1 MSGDRQA
8 VVLVLDDDPNV
19 GDFVRATLPEKTYRV
34 LWHRTSEDAIRAA
47 AEEPPDVAVVGIGL
61 SADGSGF
68 DFLKHLRAQSDTERV
83 PVVMLTGSPPP
94 PHPPRPAPRPARP
107 GFPLPKPPPRQGPPG
122 ALPVLLPPGP
132 PPPPPPPPPGGGG
145 RA

>member
-47 AEEPPDVAVVGIGL
+47 AEEPPDVAVVDIGL

-68 DFLKHLRAQSDTERV
+68 DFLKHLRAQGDTERV
-83 PVVMLTGSPPP
+83 PVVMLTGSSDTLDRQRSLKMGADRHLIKPV
-94 PHPPRPAPRPARP
+94 RPERSEEHTSELQSR
-107 GFPLPKPPPRQGPPG
+107 LH
-122 ALPVLLPPGP
+122 
-132 PPPPPPPPPGGGG
+132 
-145 RA
+145 